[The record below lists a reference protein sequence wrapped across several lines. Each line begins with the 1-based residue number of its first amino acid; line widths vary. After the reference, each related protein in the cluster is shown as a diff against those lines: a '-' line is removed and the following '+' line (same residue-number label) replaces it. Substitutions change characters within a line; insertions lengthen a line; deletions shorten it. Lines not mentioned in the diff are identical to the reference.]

1 MAGKTKKEHVLTDR
15 LRLEVPTTGD
25 LGVVYARVSLDEFI
39 NPLENDI
46 VSVKQIYLQPR
57 YPTNT
62 QLQLNN
68 TGAWSFPYDDL
79 DGTNALGA
87 NFSDSSRYAAFK
99 IMATTVAYQD
109 AQLCGIATP
118 GILHMEEWVMFQH
131 VTSLRDQETAPSLS
145 AAAYGAVV
153 DTKHNVYGIT
163 SYRPNGMPVASDILV
178 GISTDNWFNAALG
191 TAETLDIDVDVV
203 IVMESRK
210 ATKADLADLSMNN
223 DR

>member
-1 MAGKTKKEHVLTDR
+1 MAGKKKNEHVLTDR
-15 LRLEVPTTGD
+15 LRLELPVTGD

-46 VSVKQIYLQPR
+46 VAVKQIYLQPR
-57 YPTNT
+57 YPVNS
-62 QLQLNN
+62 QLNLNN
-68 TGAWSFPYDDL
+68 TGAWSFPYDSL
-79 DGTNALGA
+79 DGTNTLGP
-87 NFSDSSRYAAFK
+87 NFDDASRYAAFK

-131 VTSLRDQETAPSLS
+131 VSSVRDAETPPSLS
-145 AAAYGAVV
+145 GAAYGAVI

-163 SYRPNGMPVASDILV
+163 SYRPNGMPVASDILI
-178 GISTDNWFNAALG
+178 GISADNWFNSAVGL
-191 TAETLDIDVDVV
+191 AETLDVDVDIV

-210 ATKADLADLSMNN
+210 ATKDDLAELSMNN

>member
-15 LRLEVPTTGD
+15 LRLELPSTGD

-57 YPTNT
+57 YPVNS

-68 TGAWSFPYDDL
+68 TGAWTFPYDDL
-79 DGTNALGA
+79 DGTNVLGP
-87 NFSDSSRYAAFK
+87 NFDDSSRYASFK
-99 IMATTVAYQD
+99 IMATTVAYAD

-118 GILHMEEWVMFQH
+118 GILHMEEWTMFQH
-131 VTSLRDQETAPSLS
+131 VSSLRSGTPGANIEGG
-145 AAAYGAVV
+145 AYGAVV
-153 DTKHNVYGIT
+153 DTHHNVYGIV
-163 SYRPNGMPVASDILV
+163 SYRPNGMPVASDILIGV
-178 GISTDNWFNAALG
+178 SADNWFNSALG
-191 TAETLDIDVDVV
+191 DAETLEVDVDVV

-210 ATKADLADLSMNN
+210 ATKADLAELSMNN